1 MLESVDGKPL
11 PQNIFLGQEDVQD
24 KFRAG
29 VKAVSRFNRSVLRED
44 NSMKNKGILL
54 SLFAALLIGGPAPA
68 GAQQDRQ
75 GCSDSPLLSRVSGC
89 RIYECSRNDWDAAT
103 VPVGTAGKTKSLEGE
118 KVHIYYECAAQSY
131 SRLKVV
137 RNAETALKQAGYTI
151 EFSGNFQGD
160 PGLTARKGNQWILV
174 TTGSDR
180 YWVDTIKTK
189 EMAQEMLATAEQ
201 MSGDISAAGHV
212 AVYGIYFD
220 VDKADIK
227 PESEPALTEMAKLLK
242 NNPGLNV
249 FIAGHTD
256 NSGTFEHN
264 MKLSEA
270 RANSVV
276 NALTNKHGIGA
287 ARLKGIGAGPIA
299 PIASN
304 KTEEGR
310 AKNRRVEL
318 VER

>member
-1 MLESVDGKPL
+1 MRIKE
-11 PQNIFLGQEDVQD
+11 
-24 KFRAG
+24 
-29 VKAVSRFNRSVLRED
+29 
-44 NSMKNKGILL
+44 L
-54 SLFAALLIGGPAPA
+54 SLWLPAALLIGWPAVV

-89 RIYECSRNDWDAAT
+89 RIYQCSRNEWDAAT
-103 VPVGTAGKTKSLEGE
+103 VPVGTAGKTKSVEGE
-118 KVHIYYECAAQSY
+118 KVHIYYECASQSY

-137 RNAETALKQAGYTI
+137 RNAETALRQAGYTI
-151 EFSGNFQGD
+151 EFSGNYQGD

-174 TTGSDR
+174 TTGNDR

-189 EMAQEMLATAEQ
+189 EMTQEMQATAEQ
-201 MSGDISAAGHV
+201 MSNDISSAGHV
-212 AVYGIYFD
+212 AIYGIYFD
-220 VDKADIK
+220 TDKADIK
-227 PESEPALTEMAKLLK
+227 PDSEPALAEMAKLLK
-242 NNPGLNV
+242 DNPGLNV

-256 NSGTFEHN
+256 NTGTFEHN

-276 NALTNKHGIGA
+276 TALTNKHGIA
-287 ARLKGIGAGPIA
+287 ASRLKGIGAGPIA
-299 PIASN
+299 PVASN
-304 KTEEGR
+304 RTEEGR

>member
-1 MLESVDGKPL
+1 M
-11 PQNIFLGQEDVQD
+11 
-24 KFRAG
+24 RT
-29 VKAVSRFNRSVLRED
+29 
-44 NSMKNKGILL
+44 KGLLL
-54 SLFAALLIGGPAPA
+54 SLFVALLIGWPALV

-89 RIYECSRNDWDAAT
+89 RIYDCSRNEWDAAT
-103 VPVGTAGKTKSLEGE
+103 VPAGTAGKTRSVEGE
-118 KVHIYYECAAQSY
+118 KVHIYYECASQSY

-137 RNAETALKQAGYTI
+137 RNAETALRQAGYTI
-151 EFSGNFQGD
+151 EFSGNYRGD

-189 EMAQEMLATAEQ
+189 EMTQEMQATAEQ
-201 MSGDISAAGHV
+201 MSSDISTAGHV
-212 AVYGIYFD
+212 AIYGIYFD
-220 VDKADIK
+220 LDKADIK
-227 PESEPALTEMAKLLK
+227 PESEPALAEMAKLLK
-242 NNPGLNV
+242 NNPNLQV

-256 NSGTFEHN
+256 NTGSFEHN

-276 NALTNKHGIGA
+276 GALSSRHGISS
-287 ARLKGIGAGPIA
+287 ARLKAIGAGPIA
-299 PIASN
+299 PVASN
-304 KTEEGR
+304 KSEEGR